1 MLWMVEGGGKR
12 GRRWEGVGSG
22 ERDGWRGS
30 GEGGKVGDDGIHL
43 RAKFQIFGNVHQKN
57 E

>member
-1 MLWMVEGGGKR
+1 MGFGHVSDWGCF
-12 GRRWEGVGSG
+12 
-22 ERDGWRGS
+22 GWS
-30 GEGGKVGDDGIHL
+30 KGGKVGDDGIHL